1 MLNFEELKE
10 KLSTQTPGPG
20 WLHAYIDHSGGFWVR
35 GYGGMGTTIFTKLE
49 PSHPFVGYIETMMEE
64 KSLQQQAFQFEYE
77 ANEELALLATI
88 SITP

>member
-10 KLSTQTPGPG
+10 KLTTQTPGPD
-20 WLHAYIDHSGGFWVR
+20 WLHAYIDRSDGFWMR
-35 GYGGMGTTIFTKLE
+35 GYGGMGTTIFTKLK

-64 KSLQQQAFQFEYE
+64 GLFQQQPFQFEYE
-77 ANEELALLATI
+77 ANEDLALFATI